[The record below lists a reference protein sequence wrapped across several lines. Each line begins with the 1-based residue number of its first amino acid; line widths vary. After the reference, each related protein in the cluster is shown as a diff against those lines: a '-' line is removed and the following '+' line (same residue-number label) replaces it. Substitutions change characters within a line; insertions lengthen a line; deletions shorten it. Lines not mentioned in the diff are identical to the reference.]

1 MRRLPVLL
9 FVAAVACAPPARYRE
24 VRPGLSCDRANKV
37 TYRTMVQLGY
47 AVTEVVPASA
57 TRAGVV
63 RGTKRLPDGRTT
75 GAHVVVACDAHG
87 AVLQPVEDA
96 LMPNYE
102 FSRAFGYSFKTLV
115 QRPDVEQPKAK
126 VGLQVLV
133 VAIPPQQAVLDLG
146 GAATVGGA
154 VPVRVT
160 VRNNTDRAV
169 DVDPWRIELVGDD
182 DGTGTTALDGPA
194 LASALAPGAGGARVR
209 AEPLTAGTVPPGRT
223 VSGFLVFPPGDY
235 REARITIEDVETGEG
250 EGFVAPV
257 Q

>member
-1 MRRLPVLL
+1 MRRPLLSCLVLL
-9 FVAAVACAPPARYRE
+9 AACAPPTRYRE
-24 VRPGLSCDRANKV
+24 VRPGLPCDRANRV

-47 AVTEVVPASA
+47 EIVELVPASA
-57 TRAGVV
+57 ARAGVV
-63 RGTKRLPDGRTT
+63 RGRKRLPDGRQTAASVIVT
-75 GAHVVVACDAHG
+75 CDAGG
-87 AVLQPVEDA
+87 AVLQPVEDG

-115 QRPDVEQPKAK
+115 QRPEVEEPQAAT
-126 VGLQVLV
+126 GLQVLV
-133 VAIPPQQAVLDLG
+133 DAIPPQEAVLNLG
-146 GAATVGGA
+146 GEATVGGA

-169 DVDPWRIELVGDD
+169 ALDPWRIELVEP
-182 DGTGTTALDGPA
+182 DGTGTTALDGTALERA
-194 LASALAPGAGGARVR
+194 LAAGPGGGRVR
-209 AEPLTAGTVPPGRT
+209 DETLHGGQVAAGRT

-235 REARITIEDVETGEG
+235 REARVTIEDVETGEG